1 MSMSGIRPGRRRL
14 YEVEE
19 SSETTVSVLPTV
31 REALHHQAKTLMDLS
46 ARIDARF
53 DHAVQLLAAVDG
65 HVIVA
70 GIGKSGIVA
79 RKISSTLASLGT
91 PSFFL
96 HAGEALHGDLGC
108 VRPRDAVVFV
118 SHSGM
123 TDEVMRMLPRL
134 HELDVPTL
142 AIVGDAN
149 SPLARAVDVALGVGM
164 PSETCPLDLA
174 PTTSSLAAMALGD
187 ALAVAL
193 AELRGITRDHFHAV
207 HPGGNIGRRLAGRP
221 GPGSIADD

>member
-1 MSMSGIRPGRRRL
+1 MSAQRPERTKI
-14 YEVEE
+14 YEVEAG
-19 SSETTVSVLPTV
+19 SSTDAQSVLPTV
-31 REALHHQAKTLMDLS
+31 RDALLHQAQTLLELS
-46 ARIDARF
+46 KRVDVRF

-65 HVIVA
+65 HVIVT

-79 RKISSTLASLGT
+79 RKVSSTLASLGT

-108 VRPRDAVVFV
+108 VRPRDAVIFI

-142 AIVGDAN
+142 AIVGDSD

-164 PSETCPLDLA
+164 PAETCPLDLA
-174 PTTSSLAAMALGD
+174 PTTSTLAAMAIGD

-193 AELRGITRDHFHAV
+193 AELRGISREHFRSV

-221 GPGSIADD
+221 GPLNEG